1 MSFAQTDRYKDV
13 LFALRA
19 ANESGESPGRL
30 QLQKLIY
37 LADILSAAWRKIGK
51 PAAFLPYKNG
61 PYDPSI
67 QNVVDTLAFRGLVEV
82 TGLAFRQPRITES
95 NYRLSDAGN
104 GAVDAAAALQP
115 MRDDLE
121 LYREIAR
128 QVDERGWKNIK
139 ALVYAEP
146 TYEATGARNG
156 SRRLRTDTRT
166 TNLTLGVLNDFQEA
180 FSREE
185 SRPIS
190 RSNLIQV
197 FFALLDKH
205 AGISPGNPD

>member
-19 ANESGESPGRL
+19 ANELGESLGRL

-37 LADILSAAWRKIGK
+37 LADVLSGAWRKIGK

-67 QNVVDTLAFRGLVEV
+67 QNVVDTLAFRGLAEV
-82 TGLAFRQPRITES
+82 TGLAFRQPRITGS

-104 GAVDAAAALQP
+104 RAVDTTVDLQA
-115 MRDDLE
+115 MADDLE

-128 QVDERGWKNIK
+128 EVDKRGWKNIK

-146 TYEATGARNG
+146 TYEASSERSG
-156 SRRLRTDTRT
+156 SRRLRTGTRA
-166 TNLTLGVLNDFQEA
+166 TNLTSRLLNDFQEA

-185 SRPIS
+185 LRPIS

-197 FFALLDKH
+197 FFALLDEH
-205 AGISPGNPD
+205 AGLSLPERD